1 MEVDSEAIESGQQA
15 LENFVNKLSVSQSFM
30 SDLGISPMS
39 ALAHNTASININPR
53 KLSLNNCE
61 DSPLPPVPISE
72 KTSPMPVPSYRVR
85 ISPRNNSPRL
95 LKNALKVS
103 TPVGSAPRR
112 SVVRRL
118 THDQPPPDRNENR
131 PPSSPRA
138 ALGVAN
144 VNASPVKLAASPS
157 KLGLG
162 NQTRLR
168 MPLDDFD
175 PNSQD
180 SGISCGSLDDSNK
193 PFRFAAPSGVAPRK
207 LSHNE
212 LSQSPRRFLT
222 QSSNSS
228 GGNSHCSIESLDD
241 NFMDMLQNDK
251 LMDDENAQ
259 LPSGLSSLLT
269 DPILRHGDE
278 NARASISPGKQ
289 SNDNSPF
296 MLRGPISFR
305 RCLSENINNHNTS
318 VEEFVKS
325 KRPAPLMSGCN
336 SPQSAAKRMK
346 PLQEINHSA
355 AVAAPEPKKR
365 TLLDHGFVKQ
375 PRSLVEAKINY
386 ALSRSSEEEL
396 IGDFSQPFVLP
407 LIKGTHED
415 LKNISSDTLADL
427 INGRYE
433 DQIATY
439 QIIDCRFPY
448 EFDGGHIKGARNI
461 YTKDQL
467 EKELIKTKPTFLNT
481 TNSFNA
487 KRHIIIFHCEFSS
500 ERGPTL
506 SRFLRQRDRDCNRDN
521 YPALSYPELY
531 LLNGGYKAF
540 FSTHSELC
548 EPRAYLKMT
557 DPRHESDLRLFRA
570 KSKTWSGDQ
579 KHRPSKRPS
588 SFAHYRLH

>member
-1 MEVDSEAIESGQQA
+1 
-15 LENFVNKLSVSQSFM
+15 
-30 SDLGISPMS
+30 
-39 ALAHNTASININPR
+39 
-53 KLSLNNCE
+53 
-61 DSPLPPVPISE
+61 
-72 KTSPMPVPSYRVR
+72 
-85 ISPRNNSPRL
+85 
-95 LKNALKVS
+95 
-103 TPVGSAPRR
+103 
-112 SVVRRL
+112 
-118 THDQPPPDRNENR
+118 
-131 PPSSPRA
+131 
-138 ALGVAN
+138 
-144 VNASPVKLAASPS
+144 
-157 KLGLG
+157 
-162 NQTRLR
+162 

-180 SGISCGSLDDSNK
+180 SGISCGSGSGSGSGSFGGFDDTSNSK
-193 PFRFAAPSGVAPRK
+193 GFRFAEPSGFAPRK
-207 LSHNE
+207 LSTCD
-212 LSQSPRRFLT
+212 LSASSPRRGAGFLS
-222 QSSNSS
+222 QASNSS
-228 GGNSHCSIESLDD
+228 GAHSQCSIESLDD
-241 NFMDMLQNDK
+241 NFIDLLQNDK

-278 NARASISPGKQ
+278 NARASPALSP
-289 SNDNSPF
+289 NNSPF
-296 MLRGPISFR
+296 TLRGPISFR
-305 RCLSENINNHNTS
+305 RCLSENINNLNTS
-318 VEEFVKS
+318 VEDFVKT
-325 KRPAPLMSGCN
+325 KRPLCN

-346 PLQEINHSA
+346 PLQDV
-355 AVAAPEPKKR
+355 VAATVTHPTAAPVVEHKKR

-375 PRSLVEAKINY
+375 PRSLLEAKINY

-407 LIKGTHED
+407 LVKGSHED

-427 INGRYE
+427 INGRYH

-467 EKELIKTKPTFLNT
+467 EKELIKCKPSFVNSSFSGFNT
-481 TNSFNA
+481 

-506 SRFLRQRDRDCNRDN
+506 SRFLRARDRDCNRDN

-540 FSTHSELC
+540 FNTHAELC

-557 DPRHESDLRLFRA
+557 DPRHERDLRLFRA

-588 SFAHYRLH
+588 SLAHYRLH